1 MITSERS
8 ERAKI
13 FALLCLIR
21 MIPRD
26 LKILMGQLDILSVEY
41 CHSFCNPHD
50 MALIKRLDI
59 HRVRLCLICE
69 GRNAD
74 SKR

>member
-8 ERAKI
+8 ERAEI

-26 LKILMGQLDILSVEY
+26 LKILMGQLDILSVE
-41 CHSFCNPHD
+41 HSTAILFFNHHD
-50 MALIKRLDI
+50 MAFIK
-59 HRVRLCLICE
+59 
-69 GRNAD
+69 
-74 SKR
+74 